1 MFSCSEV
8 RILSDEQTKKLSAER
23 SGGAAG
29 EAAHYVRREKDRG
42 IVSRRNVSVATYFP
56 RLGININAIKWKI
69 KARCRFTIHLLHS
82 RISGTRR
89 RERKGSRKPN
99 RKPPPRGRRGI
110 AKKVVSFARF
120 SLLFNCAKKQK
131 ERNSPWQV

>member
-1 MFSCSEV
+1 MFRSACFIWRANEKV
-8 RILSDEQTKKLSAER
+8 IAER

-29 EAAHYVRREKDRG
+29 EGGVLRATRKDRG
-42 IVSRRNVSVATYFP
+42 IVFRRNVSVATYFP

>member
-1 MFSCSEV
+1 IYFFTEGLFDSERRKMLLKSENLFSCSEV
-8 RILSDEQTKKLSAER
+8 RILSDEQTKKLSRSVRAER
-23 SGGAAG
+23 PGR
-29 EAAHYVRREKDRG
+29 AAHYVRREKDRG
-42 IVSRRNVSVATYFP
+42 IVFRRNVSVATYFP

-99 RKPPPRGRRGI
+99 RKPPPRGRR
-110 AKKVVSFARF
+110 
-120 SLLFNCAKKQK
+120 
-131 ERNSPWQV
+131 